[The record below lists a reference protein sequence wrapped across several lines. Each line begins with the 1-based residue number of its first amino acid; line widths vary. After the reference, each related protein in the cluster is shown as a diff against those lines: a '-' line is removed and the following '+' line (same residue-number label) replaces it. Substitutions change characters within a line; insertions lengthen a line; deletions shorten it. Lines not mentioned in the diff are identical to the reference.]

1 MSEKIENLE
10 VKNEKVEIKDIK
22 KSQSDEIVDSIMK
35 KILEI
40 K

>member
-10 VKNEKVEIKDIK
+10 VKIEKVEIKDIK